1 MCEIYH
7 EIRQFKM
14 VLAFSP
20 TFVADTKII
29 FGYNFVAPLKAFGEF
44 IEQYKFR
51 YIAQYPVP
59 PKNAIAK
66 S

>member
-1 MCEIYH
+1 ML
-7 EIRQFKM
+7 
-14 VLAFSP
+14 LAFSP
-20 TFVADTKII
+20 IFVADTKMI

-51 YIAQYPVP
+51 YIAQYPVA

>member
-1 MCEIYH
+1 MCEIYY

-14 VLAFSP
+14 LLALSP
-20 TFVADTKII
+20 TFVADTKMI

>member
-1 MCEIYH
+1 MCEIYY

-14 VLAFSP
+14 LLAFSP
-20 TFVADTKII
+20 IFVANTKMI
-29 FGYNFVAPLKAFGEF
+29 FGYNFVAPLKAFCEF

-51 YIAQYPVP
+51 YIAQYPVA